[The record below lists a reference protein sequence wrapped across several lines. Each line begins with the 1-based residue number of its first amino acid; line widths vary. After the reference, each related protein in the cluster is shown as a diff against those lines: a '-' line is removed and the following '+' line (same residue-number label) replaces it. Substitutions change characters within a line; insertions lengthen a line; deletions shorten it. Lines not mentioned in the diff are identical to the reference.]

1 MITDSETDRQAAA
14 ANYIASLTSSL
25 ADLARQQGLVELG
38 YLLEM
43 TRLEAESVVS
53 RIRAGGAEDAGPP
66 ALADVP
72 E

>member
-1 MITDSETDRQAAA
+1 MTTDSETDQQGAA
-14 ANYIASLTSSL
+14 ANSLTSSL
-25 ADLARQQGLVELG
+25 ADLARQQGLTELG

-66 ALADVP
+66 APPEVP